1 MTRSNCA
8 AKSSYGGGLLL
19 AAGLALATAIAPAVA
34 APDTPSQREPDQGQA
49 QMPAANAPI
58 SDTTIGKAGAAL
70 RDVANVQRDYAGK
83 LNAANSNEEKRGL
96 TEQANAQAV
105 QAIRSHGLSLQE
117 YSSVV
122 QTARSDPQL
131 MQRLLSAANI
141 TQ

>member
-1 MTRSNCA
+1 MTRPDSA
-8 AKSSYGGGLLL
+8 DKSSYGGMLL
-19 AAGLALATAIAPAVA
+19 AAGLVLATTIAPAVG
-34 APDTPSQREPDQGQA
+34 APDAPGQREPDQA
-49 QMPAANAPI
+49 LTQMPAANPPI
-58 SDTTIGKAGAAL
+58 SDATIGKAGAAL
-70 RDVANVQRDYAGK
+70 RDVANVQRDYTGK

-105 QAIRSHGLSLQE
+105 QAIQSHGLSLQE